1 MAITQ
6 ARLRSAIAPDLAD
19 IFVLDADFG
28 SILNQ
33 PASARPSAAKSNG
46 VAYIIF
52 TSGSTGTPKGV
63 EIEHRSLMNYIWWA
77 ARVYSS
83 GRPL

>member
-1 MAITQ
+1 MSFRIVAM
-6 ARLRSAIAPDLAD
+6 
-19 IFVLDADFG
+19 
-28 SILNQ
+28 
-33 PASARPSAAKSNG
+33 RPFG

-63 EIEHRSLMNYIWWA
+63 GIEHRSLMNYIWWA